1 MNPDQT
7 PKMPIPGT
15 LPEGS
20 TVKNLAAK
28 IDENA
33 RPSIFIGSSSESLPV
48 ARQIKAFFEEALFE
62 VDIWDEGV
70 FERTRSF
77 GGSATNAEQL
87 KNFTDIYDFA
97 IFLFVPDDKIVSQ
110 TRTDLQGNFKEAVA
124 TRHNVVFEFG
134 LFLGRIGARKSFILF
149 DRQVTD
155 FVEHFFT
162 DLKENL
168 SDAAEQDK
176 NSSTAFRLELY
187 PYQSDYVPSLQ
198 MDRSS
203 GSNLGLQAQVETIK
217 GRILEA
223 FHSADIGFLP
233 STSLAI
239 GYYNN
244 FLDIVVSNIEMIYQ
258 DPLDQ
263 NFQERLETDFE
274 LREVA
279 EAIRRSAKR
288 ILYVVIPNS
297 IEEATHQSFKPNLAS
312 TFFAKRRLPGI
323 TRDMTVHIQASS
335 LLPSAS
341 EFVVFDVPT
350 TMNTSREAIE
360 MLTPHADI
368 RTLLAEKERRGFR
381 RALEMKIALAS
392 QKNSAHLAGEIIRII
407 NWKSFLTLT
416 GQEE

>member
-1 MNPDQT
+1 M
-7 PKMPIPGT
+7 
-15 LPEGS
+15 
-20 TVKNLAAK
+20 
-28 IDENA
+28 DENA

-48 ARQIKAFFEEALFE
+48 ARQVKAFFEEALYE

-110 TRTDLQGNFKEAVA
+110 TRTDLQGNFKSAAA

-149 DRQVTD
+149 DRQVLD

-168 SDAAEQDK
+168 PDTGEQEEVSAA
-176 NSSTAFRLELY
+176 AFRLELY

-198 MDRSS
+198 TDRSP
-203 GSNLGLQAQVETIK
+203 GSNPGLQAQVETIK
-217 GRILEA
+217 GRIQEA

-244 FLDIVVSNIEMIYQ
+244 FLDIVVSNIDLLSRDTLSLEIQ
-258 DPLDQ
+258 K
-263 NFQERLETDFE
+263 RLETDPE

-279 EAIRRSAKR
+279 EAIRRSAKQT
-288 ILYVVIPNS
+288 LYIVIPYS
-297 IEEATHQSFKPNLAS
+297 IEEATHQSFKPNLAGA
-312 TFFAKRRLPGI
+312 FFAKRRIPGT
-323 TRDMTVHIQASS
+323 TRDMTVHVQASS
-335 LLPSAS
+335 LLPGVS
-341 EFVVFDVPT
+341 EFVIFDVPT

-360 MLTPHADI
+360 MFTPHSDI

-392 QKNSAHLAGEIIRII
+392 QKNSAHPAGEIIRII
-407 NWKSFLTLT
+407 NWKTFLALT